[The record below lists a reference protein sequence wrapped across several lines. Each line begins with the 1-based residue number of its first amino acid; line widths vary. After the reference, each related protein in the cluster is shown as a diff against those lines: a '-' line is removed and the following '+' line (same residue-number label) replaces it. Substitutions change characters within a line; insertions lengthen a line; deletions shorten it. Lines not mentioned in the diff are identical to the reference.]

1 MKRNISFIL
10 TLTMI
15 LSAFPISP
23 YAQDAQI
30 EPPEYGR
37 EIFDLADEYE
47 ADFDSEAELF
57 AASPF
62 TVVSDFENEEEGEL
76 SHGYRG
82 ENFIINNDQPEIDS
96 FSICS
101 EDGYTALQ
109 NAYDNE
115 NNKFIFTA
123 SQGFGAEAWGR
134 YLRKQTLPVKDFR
147 ADLEWARDVYMPAN
161 ADDPLLGNTIS
172 LDNWNEYCEGHTLAP
187 SNHAGFEYLD
197 MIREVFTKA
206 PKEHTDVI
214 PEKRFDQMSAMLW

>member
-30 EPPEYGR
+30 ELPEYGR
-37 EIFDLADEYE
+37 EILDLADEYE

-62 TVVSDFENEEEGEL
+62 AVVSDFENEEEGEL

-96 FSICS
+96 FGICS
-101 EDGYTALQ
+101 EDGNKFARIS
-109 NAYDNE
+109 NAAYDGSSSSRLVYN
-115 NNKFIFTA
+115 A
-123 SQGFGAEAWGR
+123 
-134 YLRKQTLPVKDFR
+134 VKTG
-147 ADLEWARDVYMPAN
+147 DVLNLSYR
-161 ADDPLLGNTIS
+161 
-172 LDNWNEYCEGHTLAP
+172 
-187 SNHAGFEYLD
+187 
-197 MIREVFTKA
+197 IRFVDKA
-206 PKEHTDVI
+206 PVH
-214 PEKRFDQMSAMLW
+214 